1 MSIQKDHKAAPVK
14 GLEETGGVHDT
25 QQTQA
30 GVDKKS
36 AQKEHKGTASLA
48 KTDARYW
55 QRPGKLVMVGG
66 SPNYSLQVAY
76 KGRRMRF
83 TTHTGNKGSAAVCAA
98 GIYKDLLTLG
108 VEATLAKHRTQTPT
122 KGDKVATVGEWI
134 TSARTVSEVNDSTFN
149 QYSASLR
156 KIAGDIMAIKRS
168 KSRFGPKTGGA
179 AKYRAAIDDM
189 GLDALTPVA
198 IQQWRMSYVKK
209 AKNPKQESSAKTSCN
224 STIRQ
229 AKSLFAPKVVKFM
242 KELRLPEPAP
252 FAGVEF
258 YERQNSRYS
267 SRIDIA
273 DIGTAART
281 QLAKQDPQAFLA
293 FLLAIGAGLRRGEID
308 SLCWHQVDTKKCLI
322 RVEVTESASL
332 KTTDSVGEV
341 DIDQDTATLLQG
353 YRALAKAKD
362 RDYVI
367 VAEGRKKQ
375 SRGPRTWG
383 QHYRANAV
391 FDALV
396 TWLRNYEQDKQKP
409 LAKVRKPIHEL
420 RKELGALMAQQHGI
434 YAASRALRHSNV
446 ATTAAHYADKKARTT
461 VAIGSFI
468 TPENVVEMPASAPEP
483 APEKVNKSESLK
495 VSKIGHPKKR
505 ASR

>member
-1 MSIQKDHKAAPVK
+1 MVLCAEMSIKKDHKAATVK
-14 GLEETGGVHDT
+14 GLDIEESPQNTSHTTT
-25 QQTQA
+25 QHYE
-30 GVDKKS
+30 KS
-36 AQKEHKGTASLA
+36 GKQVANTRQGKGKNSAP
-48 KTDARYW
+48 YW
-55 QRPGKLVMVGG
+55 QERIFKPVNARGEQ
-66 SPNYSLQVAY
+66 SPHYSMKVAY
-76 KGRRMRF
+76 KGRRMAF
-83 TTHTGNKGSAAVCAA
+83 TTGTGNQKAAAASAA
-98 GIYKDLLTLG
+98 GIYLDLLSLG
-108 VEATLAKHRTQTPT
+108 VEATLAKHRPQKA
-122 KGDKVATVGEWI
+122 KGDKIATVGEWI
-134 TSARTVSEVNDSTFN
+134 TSARTVSEVNDATFN

-156 KIAGDIMAIKRS
+156 KIAGDIIAIKRS

-179 AKYRAAIDDM
+179 AKYRAAIDAM
-189 GLDALTPVA
+189 SLEALTPVA
-198 IQQWRMSYVKK
+198 IQQWRMAYVNK

-229 AKSLFAPKVVKFM
+229 AKSLFAPKITEFM
-242 KELRLPEPAP
+242 KELRLPVPTP
-252 FAGVEF
+252 FAGVKF

-273 DIGTAART
+273 DIGTAAHT
-281 QLAKQDPQAFLA
+281 KLAKQAPQAFLA

-308 SLCWHQVDTKKCLI
+308 SLCWHQVDTKRCLI
-322 RVEVTESASL
+322 RVEVTETASL

-353 YRALAKAKD
+353 YKAQARAKD

-375 SRGPRTWG
+375 SRGPHTWG

-391 FDALV
+391 FDALIN
-396 TWLRNYEQDKQKP
+396 WLRNYEQDGQKP

-434 YAASRALRHSNV
+434 YAASRTLRHSTV

-468 TPENVVEMPASAPEP
+468 NPANVVEMPTPAAEP
-483 APEKVNKSESLK
+483 APKKK
-495 VSKIGHPKKR
+495 ASK
-505 ASR
+505 

>member
-1 MSIQKDHKAAPVK
+1 MSIKKDHKAAPVQ
-14 GLEETGGVHDT
+14 GVGVIGITHNT
-25 QQTQA
+25 QQPQA
-30 GVDKKS
+30 GMDEKS
-36 AQKEHKGTASLA
+36 AQKVHRRKATLA
-48 KTDARYW
+48 KTDTRYW
-55 QRPGKLVMVGG
+55 QRPGKLVMVGD
-66 SPNYSLQVAY
+66 SPNYSMQVAY

-83 TTHTGNKGSAAVCAA
+83 TTHSGNKEAAAKTAA
-98 GIYKDLLTLG
+98 GIYLDLLSLG
-108 VEATLAKHRTQTPT
+108 VEGTLAKHRPQTA
-122 KGDKVATVGEWI
+122 KGDKIATVGAWI
-134 TSARTVSEVNDSTFN
+134 TSARTVSEVNDATFN

-156 KIAGDIMAIKRS
+156 KIAGDIIAIKRS

-179 AKYRAAIDDM
+179 ANYRAAIDAM
-189 GLDALTPVA
+189 SLEALTPVA
-198 IQQWRMSYVKK
+198 IQQWRMAYVKK

-229 AKSLFAPKVVKFM
+229 AKSLFAPKIVKFM
-242 KELRLPEPAP
+242 EELRLPEPAP
-252 FAGVEF
+252 FDGVEF

-273 DIGTAART
+273 DIGTAAHT
-281 QLAKQDPQAFLA
+281 KLAKQDPQAFLA

-308 SLCWHQVDTKKCLI
+308 GLCWHQVDTKKCLI

-353 YRALAKAKD
+353 HRALAKGKD

-375 SRGPRTWG
+375 SRGPHTWG

-391 FDALV
+391 FDALI
-396 TWLRNYEQDKQKP
+396 TWLRNYEQDGQKP

-434 YAASRALRHSNV
+434 YAASRTLRHSNV

-461 VAIGSFI
+461 VSIGSFI
-468 TPENVVEMPASAPEP
+468 TPANVVQIPEP
-483 APEKVNKSESLK
+483 APASEPQK
-495 VSKIGHPKKR
+495 ATKKKATR
-505 ASR
+505 